1 MVGLDTPDSQEPS
14 TSCTARFEGG
24 LDSEVRAILRHETM
38 SHGLPVPRSKPTLDS
53 SSGSFQAFSAAREE
67 LYALVTECQT
77 FIQNVGRIKNAHGKD
92 WLPSSDLIQQQEAH
106 QADLVRW
113 YVAFSNTSSS
123 SSRPDAAHGADELE
137 LRSVLSIVYA
147 QHFVWLA
154 VCLSTFETAYD
165 SFLPYFASIVEHAE
179 RVIAATNAPP
189 HPRPVFLLES
199 RVIPS
204 LYFVA
209 IKCRHPAI
217 RRKALRLLRAGPQ
230 LENIWKAEPMALVA
244 EKSLDVEESGLL
256 HAAGAGAGASAA
268 PDFRQAQAQIPPTDS
283 DSDSN
288 LPPECNRVYLQ
299 EVLDGQLDA
308 EGRSTNSLVLVLCGW
323 RQDEDLQWS
332 RTSLSL
338 ALPNTI

>member
-1 MVGLDTPDSQEPS
+1 
-14 TSCTARFEGG
+14 
-24 LDSEVRAILRHETM
+24 
-38 SHGLPVPRSKPTLDS
+38 
-53 SSGSFQAFSAAREE
+53 
-67 LYALVTECQT
+67 
-77 FIQNVGRIKNAHGKD
+77 
-92 WLPSSDLIQQQEAH
+92 
-106 QADLVRW
+106 
-113 YVAFSNTSSS
+113 
-123 SSRPDAAHGADELE
+123 
-137 LRSVLSIVYA
+137 
-147 QHFVWLA
+147 
-154 VCLSTFETAYD
+154 
-165 SFLPYFASIVEHAE
+165 
-179 RVIAATNAPP
+179 
-189 HPRPVFLLES
+189 
-199 RVIPS
+199 
-204 LYFVA
+204 
-209 IKCRHPAI
+209 
-217 RRKALRLLRAGPQ
+217 
-230 LENIWKAEPMALVA
+230 MALVA